1 MNTQNKL
8 IVTGLTVD
16 IDFMYS
22 GSMVRLGFHEGK
34 EYLEYMISSNR
45 RALSIKRFKNARWET
60 IIEPDFTV
68 NPFDI
73 REEEDFMVSI
83 LPGMNH
89 FERSLYKMAGVVTK
103 MWHNDADENYARSYV
118 IEYLKDFLVTP

>member
-16 IDFMYS
+16 VDFMYS
-22 GSMVRLGFHEGK
+22 GSMVRIGFHEGREYI
-34 EYLEYMISSNR
+34 EYLISSNR
-45 RALSIKRFKNARWET
+45 RALSIKRFKNARWGT

-68 NPFDI
+68 NPLDI
-73 REEEDFMVSI
+73 SEEEDFMVSI

-89 FERSLYKMAGVVTK
+89 FERSLYKMAGIVAK
-103 MWHNDADENYARSYV
+103 MWHNDADENYARNYV
-118 IEYLKDFLVTP
+118 IEYLKDYLVTP